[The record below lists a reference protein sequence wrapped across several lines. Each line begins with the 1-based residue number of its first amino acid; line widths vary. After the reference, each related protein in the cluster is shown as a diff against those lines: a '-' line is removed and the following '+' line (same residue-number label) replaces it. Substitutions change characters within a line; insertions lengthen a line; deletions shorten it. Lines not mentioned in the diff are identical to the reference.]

1 MRKSKKKSGKIS
13 FNIVPKEAVQ
23 AKPLKITCSECSS
36 HNVIIDTG
44 VCSLPKGNNPEKQ
57 VIHQTICLDCSHV
70 GGVCLTSEQ
79 VEQLIRDEEELTEV
93 MIVAGK
99 L

>member
-1 MRKSKKKSGKIS
+1 MLVFKTLVLDFLTG
-13 FNIVPKEAVQ
+13 
-23 AKPLKITCSECSS
+23 LECSS

-44 VCSLPKGNNPEKQ
+44 VCSLPKGNNPENQ
-57 VIHQTICLDCSHV
+57 VIHQTICVDCGHV
-70 GGVCLTSEQ
+70 GGVFLTSEQ

-99 L
+99 I